1 MVGYTVYSE
10 SEKGS
15 IYYRKMQINGSN
27 EERRRKKRKRRR
39 LAIVWKSTEKNI
51 WWIKNECMRA
61 WSNGVRQDNDHGIL
75 FTKVEFTLRALAWP
89 GTTSIKPLPCK
100 NFLSHYLSKILHL
113 LNVLR
118 RFTLHTVLQKAVI
131 LLINLRHCTVH
142 GCTIYSSISVIILL
156 K

>member
-51 WWIKNECMRA
+51 
-61 WSNGVRQDNDHGIL
+61 
-75 FTKVEFTLRALAWP
+75 
-89 GTTSIKPLPCK
+89 
-100 NFLSHYLSKILHL
+100 
-113 LNVLR
+113 
-118 RFTLHTVLQKAVI
+118 
-131 LLINLRHCTVH
+131 
-142 GCTIYSSISVIILL
+142 
-156 K
+156 

>member
-1 MVGYTVYSE
+1 
-10 SEKGS
+10 
-15 IYYRKMQINGSN
+15 
-27 EERRRKKRKRRR
+27 
-39 LAIVWKSTEKNI
+39 
-51 WWIKNECMRA
+51 MRA

-75 FTKVEFTLRALAWP
+75 FTKVEFTLRTLGWP
-89 GTTSIKPLPCK
+89 GTTSIKPPPCK
-100 NFLSHYLSKILHL
+100 KFLAHYLSKILHL